1 MFSFY
6 NKNIDTGE
14 YDKDTEY
21 YYLSN
26 NLSYGKSIGQENQY
40 YYSKGILNAEE
51 KESRIL
57 DEQQFRELISRE
69 IRQLVF
75 AEKHLNIVF
84 LAGAGASVAGV
95 NSDYGKTVNMIADDI
110 YVKLSDEVDVYNL
123 TELAEISNY
132 NNGKILSENGKLA
145 DTFNLEDFLSTIL
158 NYRQFV
164 KEDKE
169 KFEKSIECIL
179 KLIKSNTEYSYDDKD
194 LKHRILLKML
204 SDLAGN
210 EGHKFSVVTTNYD
223 VLIEQAAAE
232 DNFIVFDGFNFT
244 ESPKFDSNMFDWNLV
259 RKVHHINTRELEY
272 KDKVFNL
279 IKIHGSLT
287 WEKQDNGEIIRKEK
301 NEIEDISKVVMIF
314 PSSDKY
320 AQSYQEPYFEL
331 FTKFQEL
338 LRYPNTLLITAGFSF
353 SDFHIAKMVIQAV
366 KNNPSLKLL
375 VTDYNISPNRVKIE
389 NEDTDKNRPEFRNI
403 EEKNPRFNHNWEELI
418 KLMSVGYSIRFL
430 KATLNDDLI
439 DYLKGSQDNETDQ

>member
-132 NNGKILSENGKLA
+132 NNGKILSEDGKLA

-179 KLIKSNTEYSYDDKD
+179 KLIKSNTEYS
-194 LKHRILLKML
+194 
-204 SDLAGN
+204 
-210 EGHKFSVVTTNYD
+210 
-223 VLIEQAAAE
+223 
-232 DNFIVFDGFNFT
+232 
-244 ESPKFDSNMFDWNLV
+244 
-259 RKVHHINTRELEY
+259 
-272 KDKVFNL
+272 
-279 IKIHGSLT
+279 
-287 WEKQDNGEIIRKEK
+287 
-301 NEIEDISKVVMIF
+301 
-314 PSSDKY
+314 
-320 AQSYQEPYFEL
+320 
-331 FTKFQEL
+331 
-338 LRYPNTLLITAGFSF
+338 
-353 SDFHIAKMVIQAV
+353 
-366 KNNPSLKLL
+366 
-375 VTDYNISPNRVKIE
+375 
-389 NEDTDKNRPEFRNI
+389 
-403 EEKNPRFNHNWEELI
+403 
-418 KLMSVGYSIRFL
+418 
-430 KATLNDDLI
+430 
-439 DYLKGSQDNETDQ
+439 